1 MKNMFKI
8 LAVLMLA
15 VSLPFVCMAENAAE
29 SNAPLRVAG
38 LKGPTGMALAHMIT
52 VDEGN
57 YDLTLVAAPAEVNAL
72 VISGQVDAAA
82 VPINAGAVLYN
93 KTEGGVRALSLITR
107 GMLYVLE
114 NGDTIHSAAD
124 LEGRDILN
132 AGQSATPEYVMNYIL
147 DTNGVKANMTFEAEH
162 AAVASKA
169 IEGLADVVMLPEPL
183 VTQVLMKNPNFRK
196 ALDVTEEF
204 AAAARKNGNADAQL
218 SMSVVIVRKEYLEK
232 NPEKVARFMKDLKA
246 SIAFANEN
254 VSEAAQEIAALEII
268 PSAAIA
274 EKALPSCSLVF
285 VSGADMQAQAA
296 PLYDILFA
304 ANPASVGGKVP
315 DAEYYASVGEK

>member
-1 MKNMFKI
+1 MKNFFKI
-8 LAVLMLA
+8 LAVLVLA
-15 VSLPFVCMAENAAE
+15 VSIPFVCMAENAAE
-29 SNAPLRVAG
+29 TTAPVRVAG
-38 LKGPTGMALAHMIT
+38 LKGPTGMALAHLIT

-72 VISGQVDAAA
+72 VISGQVDIAA
-82 VPINAGAVLYN
+82 VPINVGSVLFN

-114 NGDTIHSAAD
+114 NGDSIHSVAD
-124 LEGRDILN
+124 LEGKTILN
-132 AGQSATPEYVMNYIL
+132 AGQGATPEYVMNYIL
-147 DTNGVKANMTFEAEH
+147 DTNGVKANMEFEAEH

-183 VTQVLMKNPNFRK
+183 VTQVLMKNPSFRK
-196 ALDVTEEF
+196 ALDITEEF
-204 AAAARKNGNADAQL
+204 AAAAQKNGFADAQL
-218 SMSVVIVRKEYLEK
+218 SMSVVIARKEFVEAH
-232 NPEKVARFMKDLKA
+232 PEQVAQFMKDLEA

-254 VSEAAQEIAALEII
+254 VADAAKEIAALEII
-268 PSAAIA
+268 PAAPLA
-274 EKALPSCSLVF
+274 EKALPSCRLVF
-285 VSGADMQAQAA
+285 VSGAEMQAQAA

-315 DAEYYASVGEK
+315 ADEYYFQ

>member
-1 MKNMFKI
+1 MKNFFKV

-15 VSLPFVCMAENAAE
+15 VCVPYLCMAENTAQI
-29 SNAPLRVAG
+29 SSPVRVAA

-72 VISGQVDAAA
+72 VISGQVDIAA
-82 VPINAGAVLYN
+82 VPINAGAVLFN

-114 NGDTIHSAAD
+114 NGDSIHTVAD
-124 LEGRDILN
+124 LEGKTILN
-132 AGQSATPEYVMNYIL
+132 AGQGATPEYVMNYIL
-147 DTNGVKANMTFEAEH
+147 DFNGVKANMEFEAEH

-169 IEGLADVVMLPEPL
+169 LEGLADVVLLPEPL
-183 VTQVLMKNPNFRK
+183 VTQVLIKNPNFRK

-204 AAAARKNGNADAQL
+204 AAAAQNNGFSDAQL
-218 SMSVVIVRKEYLEK
+218 SMSVVIARKEFVEAH
-232 NPEKVARFMKDLKA
+232 PEQTAQFMKDLEA
-246 SIAFANEN
+246 SITFANEN

-268 PSAAIA
+268 PAASVA
-274 EKALPSCSLVF
+274 EKALPSCRLVF
-285 VSGADMQAQAA
+285 VAGEDMQAQAA
-296 PLYDILFA
+296 PLYEILFA

-315 DAEYYASVGEK
+315 ADEYYFK